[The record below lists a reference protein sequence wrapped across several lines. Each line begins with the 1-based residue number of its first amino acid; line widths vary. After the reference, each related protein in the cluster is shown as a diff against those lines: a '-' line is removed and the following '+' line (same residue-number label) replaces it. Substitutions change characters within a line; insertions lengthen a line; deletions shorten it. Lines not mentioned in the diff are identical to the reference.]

1 MSIALHK
8 TFSLLLLIL
17 IGILLKRKIL
27 KEDHKNGLKIMI
39 LDLALPAMIFVALLS
54 IEVNHDLLILPLLA
68 LAFNGLMILATRYLL
83 PLFGIENNTPTMR
96 TLLLLLPSLAP
107 GLSCFPFI
115 VEFLGDEYLAWAALA
130 DIGNK
135 VFVLIIAYLLATAW
149 YYKINQLPVNS
160 SWAKIKGLLMAMVKE
175 PINLVIVTA
184 LVLLSF
190 GVNLETLPTFL
201 SESILM
207 VKNMMTPLVL
217 LYIGI
222 AVVFNW
228 SQIKMIWSVLVFR
241 AGITF
246 LFSGLLIAL
255 IPMPSE
261 AAIILAIVFPLSACS
276 FWPFAHMSAIRAME
290 SLGKDEVKNESTFD
304 LTLGINILAI
314 SLPFSTLLILGVLS
328 SASYFVKPHSA
339 LLMGGLFLLIF
350 ILPKLYQMIL
360 SKEFTFFDVSEPKVK
375 DSTAND

>member
-1 MSIALHK
+1 MI
-8 TFSLLLLIL
+8 
-17 IGILLKRKIL
+17 
-27 KEDHKNGLKIMI
+27 I
-39 LDLALPAMIFVALLS
+39 LDLALPAMIFVALLQ
-54 IEVNHDLLILPLLA
+54 IEVNQDLLILPILA
-68 LAFNGLMILATRYLL
+68 LLFNGLMLLATRYLL
-83 PLFGIENNTPTMR
+83 PFFGVENNTPTMR

-160 SWAKIKGLLMAMVKE
+160 NWGKIKGLLIAMVRE
-175 PINLVIVTA
+175 PINMVILTA
-184 LVLLSF
+184 LLLLSF
-190 GVNLETLPTFL
+190 GINLQALPPFL
-201 SESILM
+201 SESVLM
-207 VKNMMTPLVL
+207 LKNMMTPLVL

-228 SQIKMIWSVLVFR
+228 SQIKMIWSILMFR

-261 AAIILAIVFPLSACS
+261 AAVILAIVFPLSACS
-276 FWPFAHMSAIRAME
+276 FWPFAHMSAVKGME
-290 SLGKDEVKNESTFD
+290 SLDEDTKSKEPTFD
-304 LTLGINILAI
+304 LTLGINVLAI
-314 SLPFSTLLILGVLS
+314 SLPFSTILILGILS
-328 SASYFVKPHSA
+328 SASYFIHPYRV
-339 LLMGGLFLLIF
+339 LMTGGVFLLAF
-350 ILPKLYQMIL
+350 IIPKLIQVL
-360 SKEFTFFDVSEPKVK
+360 NTKEISTLGFSETKVK
-375 DSTAND
+375 DSTIND

>member
-8 TFSLLLLIL
+8 TFSLLLLIF

-54 IEVNHDLLILPLLA
+54 IEVNQDLLILPLLA
-68 LAFNGLMILATRYLL
+68 LAFNGLMLLGTRYLL
-83 PLFGIENNTPTMR
+83 PLFGVENNTPTMR

-160 SWAKIKGLLMAMVKE
+160 SWAKIKGLLIAMVKE
-175 PINLVIVTA
+175 PINLVIVIA

-190 GVNLETLPTFL
+190 GVNLETLPSFL

-228 SQIKMIWSVLVFR
+228 SQIKMIWSVLIFR

-276 FWPFAHMSAIRAME
+276 FWPFAHMSAVKAME
-290 SLGKDEVKNESTFD
+290 SLGKDEGKKEPTFD

-314 SLPFSTLLILGVLS
+314 SLPFSTILILAVLS
-328 SASYFVKPHSA
+328 SASYFVQPHSA

-350 ILPKLYQMIL
+350 ILPKLYQVIL
-360 SKEFTFFDVSEPKVK
+360 SKEFTFFELSEPKVK
-375 DSTAND
+375 DSTVND

>member
-328 SASYFVKPHSA
+328 SASYFVKPYSA

>member
-17 IGILLKRKIL
+17 IGILLKRKIM

-328 SASYFVKPHSA
+328 SASYFVKPYSA

>member
-8 TFSLLLLIL
+8 TFSLLLLIA

-39 LDLALPAMIFVALLS
+39 LDLALPAMIFVALLK
-54 IEVNHDLLILPLLA
+54 IQVNQDLLVLPLFA
-68 LAFNGLMILATRYLL
+68 LLFNGLMLLATRYVL

-115 VEFLGDEYLAWAALA
+115 AEFLGDEYLAWAALA

-135 VFVLIIAYLLATAW
+135 VFVLIIAYLLAMAW
-149 YYKINQLPVNS
+149 YYKINHLPVNS
-160 SWAKIKGLLMAMVKE
+160 NWGKIKGLLIALIRE

-184 LVLLSF
+184 LLLLSL
-190 GVNLETLPTFL
+190 GVNLETLPAFL

-228 SQIKMIWSVLVFR
+228 SQIKMIWSVLMFR
-241 AGITF
+241 AGITL

-255 IPMPSE
+255 VPMPSE

-276 FWPFAHMSAIRAME
+276 FWPFAHMSAVKGME
-290 SLGKDEVKNESTFD
+290 SLKEESKEREPTFD
-304 LTLGINILAI
+304 LTLAINILAI
-314 SLPFSTLLILGVLS
+314 SLPFSTVLILGILS
-328 SASYFVKPHSA
+328 SSSYFIHPYRV
-339 LLMGGLFLLIF
+339 LLMGGLFLLVF
-350 ILPKLYQMIL
+350 IVPKILQMIL
-360 SKEFTFFDVSEPKVK
+360 AKDISVFGFTESKVK
-375 DSTAND
+375 DSSIND

>member
-8 TFSLLLLIL
+8 TFSLLLLIV

-54 IEVNHDLLILPLLA
+54 IEVNQDLLILPLLA
-68 LAFNGLMILATRYLL
+68 LAFNGLMLLATRYLL
-83 PLFGIENNTPTMR
+83 PLFGVENNTPTMR

-115 VEFLGDEYLAWAALA
+115 IEFLGDEYLAWAALA

-160 SWAKIKGLLMAMVKE
+160 SWAKIKGLLIAMVRE
-175 PINLVIVTA
+175 PINLVIITA

-190 GVNLETLPTFL
+190 GVNLETLPSFL

-207 VKNMMTPLVL
+207 LKNMMTPLVL

-222 AVVFNW
+222 AVVFKW
-228 SQIKMIWSVLVFR
+228 TQIKMIWSVLIFR
-241 AGITF
+241 AGIAF

-255 IPMPSE
+255 VPMPSE

-276 FWPFAHMSAIRAME
+276 FWPFAHMSAVKAME
-290 SLGKDEVKNESTFD
+290 SLREDGEKNESTFD

-314 SLPFSTLLILGVLS
+314 SLPFSTVLILGVLS
-328 SASYFVKPHSA
+328 STAYFVLPYST
-339 LLMGGLFLLIF
+339 LFMGGLFLLIF

-360 SKEFTFFDVSEPKVK
+360 SKEFTFFEVPEPKVK
-375 DSTAND
+375 EGTVND

>member
-83 PLFGIENNTPTMR
+83 PLFGVENNTPTMR

-201 SESILM
+201 RESILM

-328 SASYFVKPHSA
+328 SASYFVKPYSA